1 VWFLFVFWLA
11 SSVFLKTSKTLKQGG
26 CPFVVRAS
34 WRLFRNFMYHMYS
47 VFIFKWIAETHLL
60 LLQHHLES
68 DAYYILPIV
77 CVNVYNALIT
87 GVKNKIFIPSFR
99 ELQDSVS
106 GKFLLG
112 RKRRIPFVHQTVHF
126 LWSVST

>member
-11 SSVFLKTSKTLKQGG
+11 SSVFLKTFKTLKQGG

-34 WRLFRNFMYHMYS
+34 WRLFRNFMYHLYS
-47 VFIFKWIAETHLL
+47 VFIFKWMAETHLL

-87 GVKNKIFIPSFR
+87 GVKNKVFIPSFR
-99 ELQDSVS
+99 EFYELS
-106 GKFLLG
+106 KYIRFAI
-112 RKRRIPFVHQTVHF
+112 RKIF
-126 LWSVST
+126 LWEKIRFYWFTLYA